1 MLMINNLFSIFDPS
15 TSQNFNFNWMSLLI
29 WIMIL
34 PWTFWASSSFF
45 LISWKILV
53 NKFFQ
58 EISNNL
64 KSYKLKNCLII
75 LSMFIFIM
83 MSNCLG
89 LMPYVFTSSSH
100 LVFTMFFAF
109 PFWMTF
115 ILFTIF
121 QKFNMIMAHLVPL
134 GTPMMLSF
142 FMVIIETVSNLI
154 RPITLSVRLTA
165 NMISGHLLIHL
176 LSSISTYSKFLFMMS
191 IPIMMILLILETA
204 VALIQA
210 FVFSILISLYI
221 NES

>member
-1 MLMINNLFSIFDPS
+1 MLMMYNLFSIFDPS
-15 TSQNFNFNWMSLLI
+15 TSQNFNMNWMSLLI
-29 WIMIL
+29 WMMIL
-34 PWTFWASSSFF
+34 PWNFWVTSSFF

-64 KSYKLKNCLII
+64 KLFKLKSCLII

-115 ILFTIF
+115 ILFTLI
-121 QKFNMIMAHLVPL
+121 QKFNMMMAHLVPM
-134 GTPMMLSF
+134 GSPMMLSF

-176 LSSISTYSKFLFMMS
+176 LSSISIYSKLMFMMS
-191 IPIMMILLILETA
+191 IPIMMTLLILETA
-204 VALIQA
+204 VAFIQA
-210 FVFSILISLYI
+210 FVFAILISLYI